1 MQYYAHMT
9 NENTTKINKDL
20 NTTLSECDGI
30 ENSLVNFYSG
40 HNYVIEES
48 IGYLI
53 KQAHLALHRTI
64 DSNMSALDL
73 TAMQWGPLMLLAYG
87 KANTAA
93 EMSRCGGVETST
105 MTRML
110 DRLEAKGLLVRK
122 RSESDRRIIYLELTE
137 AGQQL
142 VAKVPDL
149 LASSLNKHLRG
160 FNAEEVATVKS
171 LLRRIIGNADS

>member
-1 MQYYAHMT
+1 MNKNIPKIDKELNVELNQV
-9 NENTTKINKDL
+9 ENDL
-20 NTTLSECDGI
+20 SI
-30 ENSLVNFYSG
+30 FYSG

-64 DSNMSALDL
+64 DDKMAALDL
-73 TAMQWGPLMLLAYG
+73 TAMQWGPLLLIANG

-93 EMSRCGGVETST
+93 EMSRCGGVDTST

-110 DRLEAKGLLVRK
+110 DRLEAKGLLIRK

-137 AGQQL
+137 EGQHL
-142 VAKVPDL
+142 VAKVPYL
-149 LASSLNKHLRG
+149 LADSLNKHLRG
-160 FNAEEVATVKS
+160 FNVEEVATVKS
-171 LLRRIIGNADS
+171 LLKRIIENTES